1 MLSKYSI
8 NNLSKLTNSFN
19 PPSMKLD
26 FYISIF
32 LVSVLSINLN
42 AQSTSHPKHEMRG
55 VWIATL
61 VNIDWPSKN
70 STVRQQKDEY
80 LNLLDSLQKVNINT
94 VLFQVRPHGDAFYKS
109 SLEPWSEYLMGEQGK
124 APSDVS
130 GSYDPLQFITEESHK
145 RGIEVHAWAN
155 PYRITAYSDSSRL
168 DSNHIYF
175 KHPEWFVKHTADG
188 RFYFIPGVAE
198 SQEFVLDVVE
208 EIIGKYDV
216 DALHFDDYFYQY
228 PDKNGNNINDSLQY
242 KQYLAQFDSITNIRI
257 DTITAST
264 DSLKIVET
272 KREFD
277 NIHDW
282 RRNNVNNMVKAVSER
297 VKETKPWV
305 KFGISPFGVYKNKDD
320 QNPDGSET
328 QAGVTNY
335 YDLYADVLFWME
347 EGWLDYITPQI
358 YWRTDHTKAAFD
370 VVLDWWD
377 NHHNDKVK
385 LFIGQGLYRVG
396 HPSFQ
401 KYDFWTNTDGF
412 TKQID
417 LVRASK
423 HAEGSMF
430 FSAKYF
436 ETNPL
441 NINQVLTGDHYKY
454 PAIVPAYDSA
464 KLNYSVI
471 EKIEV
476 SGSRRKGVKLKWDDV
491 VDNDIR
497 YYLVYRF
504 EGDKTGDIEDAQN
517 IIAKVPGYK
526 LKQQFVDTSVKMW
539 KKYTYVI
546 TSVDRFN
553 VESKASA
560 PITIKGK
567 SSSVKIY

>member
-1 MLSKYSI
+1 
-8 NNLSKLTNSFN
+8 
-19 PPSMKLD
+19 
-26 FYISIF
+26 
-32 LVSVLSINLN
+32 
-42 AQSTSHPKHEMRG
+42 MRG

-70 STVRQQKDEY
+70 STVRQQKNEY
-80 LNLLDSLQKVNINT
+80 LNLLDSLEKVNINT

-124 APSDVS
+124 APSDIS

-145 RGIEVHAWAN
+145 RGMEVHAWAN

-175 KHPEWFVKHTADG
+175 KHPEWFVKHTADD
-188 RFYFIPGVAE
+188 RFYFIPGVPE
-198 SQEFVLDVVE
+198 SQKFVLDVVE
-208 EIIGKYDV
+208 EIIENYDV

-228 PDKNGNNINDSLQY
+228 PDKKGNNINDSLQY
-242 KQYLAQFDSITNIRI
+242 NQYVAQYDSITNLRI
-257 DTITAST
+257 DSIAVVGDST
-264 DSLKIVET
+264 VVDSIRIVET

-282 RRNNVNNMVKAVSER
+282 RRNNVNNMVAAVNER
-297 VKETKPWV
+297 VKQTKPWV
-305 KFGISPFGVYKNKDD
+305 KFGISPFGVYKNKDA

-335 YDLYADVLFWME
+335 YDLYADVLYWME
-347 EGWLDYITPQI
+347 QGWVDYVTPQI

-370 VVLDWWD
+370 VLLDWWD
-377 NHHNDKVK
+377 NHYNDKVK
-385 LFIGQGLYRVG
+385 LYIGQGIYRVG

-401 KYDFWTNTDGF
+401 KYDFWTSTDGF

-423 HAEGSMF
+423 HTEGSMH

-436 ETNPL
+436 VTNPL
-441 NINQVLTGDHYKY
+441 NINQVLGNGQYKY
-454 PAIVPAYDSA
+454 PAIVPSYDYAES
-464 KLNYSVI
+464 NNSVI
-471 EKIEV
+471 AEIEV
-476 SGSRRKGVKLKWDDV
+476 SGSRKKGVKLQWYDIL
-491 VDNDIR
+491 DNDIR

-504 EGDKTGDIEDAQN
+504 EGDKVGDIENAEN

-526 LKQQFVDTSVKMW
+526 LKQEFIDTSVKKW

-553 VESKASA
+553 VESKVSKS
-560 PITIKGK
+560 ITLKGK
-567 SSSVKIY
+567 RSSVKVYE